1 MPETDPV
8 IIAARRSPIA
18 DVVLGE
24 YMGPG
29 GHPASVAAGE
39 HGSGLDA
46 TDPRACSEGGTLA
59 LGHPWGASDAVG
71 VVRLFNR
78 PVRSGYDAGTWGLAA
93 ASVGGLG
100 VAALFEVVR

>member
-18 DVVLGE
+18 DVVLRNCIV
-24 YMGPG
+24 PG
-29 GHPASVAAGE
+29 GNRARVAAGE
-39 HGSGLDA
+39 HGIGRDA
-46 TDPRACSEGGTLA
+46 TDPRTCSEGGALV
-59 LGHPWGASDAVG
+59 LGHPSGAVG

-78 PVRSGYDAGTWGLAA
+78 LVCSGYDAGIWGLAA
-93 ASVGGLG
+93 ASVGGGLG